1 MCCVSFAVDGILLGL
16 QKLGIDFIRVGS
28 LKKVAPPL
36 LRHMVHMSTSTTG
49 KNSQQ
54 ESEKTALEDL
64 RALLAQM
71 DVQRNVGGGGGADDG
86 LSNAEDRWHVQQ
98 AIEELAQK
106 GQKRRK
112 DRLLK
117 SRVMGIT
124 IAASEFEIINDA
136 GLRCM
141 PHNQQSAFKRRTSL
155 AHSNSG

>member
-1 MCCVSFAVDGILLGL
+1 MCCVLFIVDGILLGL

-71 DVQRNVGGGGGADDG
+71 DAQRSFGGGASGADDG

-136 GLRCM
+136 GLRCTQ
-141 PHNQQSAFKRRTSL
+141 HNKQHA
-155 AHSNSG
+155 